1 MHSHTSFPSLYGK
14 GVGGTCLFYTSETS
28 LSTTLSRIATS
39 PGHTHQHH
47 MCLQT
52 NTHRSIKDD
61 TILFFFPPHPLTGQ
75 ANHTPSLQSSGFCLD
90 YSTALQP
97 LQPSSCPY
105 ALCLRLRKRAVSLEN
120 VLDLR
125 EVRHKI
131 AGMD

>member
-28 LSTTLSRIATS
+28 SSSTISLVATS
-39 PGHTHQHH
+39 PGHTHQHL
-47 MCLQT
+47 MCFQT
-52 NTHRSIKDD
+52 NMHRSIVDD
-61 TILFFFPPHPLTGQ
+61 PFLIFFPPHHVTGQ
-75 ANHTPSLQSSGFCLD
+75 ANHTPSTQSSGFCLD

-120 VLDLR
+120 VLDLG
-125 EVRHKI
+125 EVRHKV